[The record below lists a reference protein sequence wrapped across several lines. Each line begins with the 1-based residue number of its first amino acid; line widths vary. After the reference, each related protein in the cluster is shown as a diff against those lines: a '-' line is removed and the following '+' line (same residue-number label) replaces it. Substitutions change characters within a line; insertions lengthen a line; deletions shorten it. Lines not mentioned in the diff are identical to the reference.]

1 MDVAIKRIAETS
13 KINKSIT
20 EDTISLLFADGTA
33 NQQNINPCNHE
44 SKGCDWMGTATDRQK
59 HCCPYDLIPCPSA
72 QCTVIE
78 ERRKMQ
84 DHIPFCRFA
93 LMSNGCKCCGRGGF
107 AACDYSTHIENV
119 CPAFHSNVKK
129 MIDVLDKKNKPT
141 GTKKSTWVFTFISD
155 QHLERAFAAS
165 REHSAR
171 LIKLQASIRIGS
183 GKATAE
189 EAIRSID
196 NTHDNAIRDLHEM
209 KDEET
214 GETQADENP
223 FNWDLDRLLNY
234 VDEHSLRRAKKRKK
248 QAEIVSDFITRNI
261 EKEHKK
267 ETNKAERA
275 FQEIESTWMDRIKQS
290 KWAVNNRMSQA
301 KDKLHALLDV
311 PKAHV

>member
-20 EDTISLLFADGTA
+20 QDTISLLFADG
-33 NQQNINPCNHE
+33 NHQNIKINTCNHKSE
-44 SKGCDWMGTATDRQK
+44 GCDWMGTATDRQK
-59 HCCPYDLIPCPSA
+59 HCCPFDLIPCPSA

-78 ERRKMQ
+78 QRRKIQ

-119 CPAFHSNVKK
+119 CPAFHSHKK
-129 MIDVLDKKNKPT
+129 TNKTNKPT
-141 GTKKSTWVFTFISD
+141 GTKKLTWVFTFISD

-165 REHSAR
+165 REYSAR
-171 LIKLQASIRIGS
+171 LIKIQASIRIGS

-196 NTHDNAIRDLHEM
+196 NKHDNAIRDLLEI

-214 GETQADENP
+214 GETQADGNP

-267 ETNKAERA
+267 ESNKVERA
-275 FQEIESTWMDRIKQS
+275 FQQIESTWMDLIKKS

-301 KDKLHALLDV
+301 KDKLHALQDV